1 MLAIALKSIQISDRK
16 AIICRLLKKH
26 PSPRADH
33 ELKFRE
39 YSSKKYCIV
48 PNLLTADTFYFRM
61 TTTAKEVKA
70 NTIFTGFYQ
79 LTETRSQLRI
89 LSISKLALKHTKL
102 HPLTIGLEDF
112 MYLSTAFIFRDIV
125 RDDQEHYFI
134 TNGGYLSISSI
145 RYLANNLA

>member
-1 MLAIALKSIQISDRK
+1 MSAIVLKSIQISDRK
-16 AIICRLLKKH
+16 AIICRPSKKH
-26 PSPRADH
+26 PIARA
-33 ELKFRE
+33 
-39 YSSKKYCIV
+39 
-48 PNLLTADTFYFRM
+48 NLEPFLGKENSRIHRLFAADTFYFRM

-70 NTIFTGFYQ
+70 NTIFTGFNQ